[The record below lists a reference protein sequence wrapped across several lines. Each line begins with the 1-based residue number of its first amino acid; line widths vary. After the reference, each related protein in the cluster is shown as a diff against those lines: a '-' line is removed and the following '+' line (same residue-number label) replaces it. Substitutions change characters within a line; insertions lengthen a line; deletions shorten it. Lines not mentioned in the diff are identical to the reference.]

1 MNKAITD
8 GVLLMPPAFG
18 NGLAVWSSGDGTPGS
33 DTYANAA
40 NVAFVPADQDFGGC
54 LEVHKATSIT
64 RLRCM
69 GETPLLLGCYLRV
82 SARIKVIAG
91 SLPNVRIAGY
101 AGKAGGGAVSG
112 VTTTASAT
120 TLTSY
125 GNVVDVSA
133 IIGAGQHNGVDLVW
147 GREALYGH
155 FGLDLTGPNG
165 GIVRIDGIIVEDIT
179 SVFLRD
185 IMSVVDVRDYGAI
198 GDGVADDSA
207 AFDAANAAANG
218 RSILVPRG
226 TFHLNNDV
234 TLDA

>member
-1 MNKAITD
+1 MSA
-8 GVLLMPPAFG
+8 L
-18 NGLAVWSSGDGTPGS
+18 WS
-33 DTYANAA
+33 
-40 NVAFVPADQDFGGC
+40 
-54 LEVHKATSIT
+54 I
-64 RLRCM
+64 
-69 GETPLLLGCYLRV
+69 
-82 SARIKVIAG
+82 
-91 SLPNVRIAGY
+91 

-133 IIGAGQHNGVDLVW
+133 IIGAGQRNGVDLVW

-165 GIVRIDGIIVEDIT
+165 GIVRIDDIVVEDIT
-179 SVFLRD
+179 SVFLCD

-207 AFDAANAAANG
+207 AFDVA
-218 RSILVPRG
+218 
-226 TFHLNNDV
+226 
-234 TLDA
+234 

>member
-18 NGLAVWSSGDGTPGS
+18 NGLDVWSSGDGTPGS

-40 NVAFVPADQDFGGC
+40 NAAFVPADQDFGGG
-54 LEVHKATSIT
+54 LEVQTATSIT
-64 RLRCM
+64 RLRYM
-69 GETPLLLGCYLRV
+69 GETPLLPGCYLRV
-82 SARIKVIAG
+82 SASIKVIAG

-125 GNVVDVSA
+125 GNVVEVSA
-133 IIGAGQHNGVDLVW
+133 IIGAGQRNGVDLVW

-165 GIVRIDGIIVEDIT
+165 GIVRIDDIVVEDIT

>member
-18 NGLAVWSSGDGTPGS
+18 NGLDVWSSGDGTPGS
-33 DTYANAA
+33 DTYVNAA
-40 NVAFVPADQDFGGC
+40 NAAFVPADQDFGGC

-64 RLRCM
+64 RLRYM
-69 GETPLLLGCYLRV
+69 GETPLLPGCYLRV

-133 IIGAGQHNGVDLVW
+133 IIGELLSNLVFEVFGSCSDLVRVC
-147 GREALYGH
+147 G
-155 FGLDLTGPNG
+155 FN
-165 GIVRIDGIIVEDIT
+165 
-179 SVFLRD
+179 SVFECD
-185 IMSVVDVRDYGAI
+185 AGNDFGEVVK
-198 GDGVADDSA
+198 A
-207 AFDAANAAANG
+207 A
-218 RSILVPRG
+218 
-226 TFHLNNDV
+226 
-234 TLDA
+234 